1 MAWIVFSY
9 SLPTKAASSRRV
21 ALWRRLQRLG
31 AVTPKAGVYVLP
43 ERDDCT
49 ESFQWL
55 AQEVQ
60 QAKGEA
66 VVMRVDRFEGLSDQ
80 QLIDLFHDSCRE
92 KYLILE
98 SEASEVE
105 KALVA
110 VKKPKTKPGILDHLE
125 KLQKRYTEVA
135 RVDFFESLEGR
146 RVSNK
151 LRAIEGSLRF
161 KISGAPRAA
170 SATAADFKNKHWIT
184 RPHPHVDRLACTW
197 LIRRFIDPK
206 AVIRYGTQPEPEEVS
221 FDMRDAVFGHEGNLC
236 TFETMLA
243 AFGLTES
250 ALKVLAEIVHEID
263 IRDGRY
269 ARPETGGVDIIL
281 KGWLLAGLSDSEL
294 ESRGLEL
301 FEALYTAFSRRPSLG
316 KRR

>member
-43 ERDDCT
+43 ERDDCA

-66 VVMRVDRFEGLSDQ
+66 VVMRVDRFEGLLDQ

-161 KISGAPRAA
+161 KLSGAPRVA
-170 SATAADFKNKHWIT
+170 SATVADFKNKHWIT
-184 RPHPHVDRLACTW
+184 RPHPHVDRLACAW

-206 AVIRYGTQPEPEEVS
+206 AVIRYGTQPEPAEVS

-301 FEALYTAFSRRPSLG
+301 FEALYTAFSRRSSLG

>member
-43 ERDDCT
+43 ERDECV
-49 ESFQWL
+49 EAFQWL

-135 RVDFFESLEGR
+135 RVDFFESHEGR
-146 RVSNK
+146 RVSNR

-161 KISGAPRAA
+161 KISGAPRVA
-170 SATAADFKNKHWIT
+170 SATVADFKNKHWIT
-184 RPHPHVDRLACTW
+184 RPHPHVDRLACAW

-269 ARPETGGVDIIL
+269 ARPETGGVDVIL

-294 ESRGLEL
+294 ESRGIDL
-301 FEALYTAFSRRPSLG
+301 FDAIYTAFSRRPSLG
-316 KRR
+316 KCR

>member
-43 ERDDCT
+43 ERDDCV
-49 ESFQWL
+49 EAFQWL

-80 QLIDLFHDSCRE
+80 QLVDLFHDSCRE
-92 KYLILE
+92 GYLELE
-98 SEASEVE
+98 NETAEVE
-105 KALVA
+105 KALFT
-110 VKKPKTKPGILDHLE
+110 PKSSKSRGERLDCLQR
-125 KLQKRYTEVA
+125 LQKRYAEVA
-135 RVDFFESLEGR
+135 RVDFFDSPEGR
-146 RVSNK
+146 RVAAK
-151 LRAIEGSLRF
+151 LRGVEQELRVR
-161 KISGAPRAA
+161 ISGAPNVP
-170 SATAADFKNKHWIT
+170 SANIAEYKHKRWVT
-184 RPHPHVDRLACTW
+184 RPRPHVDRLACAW

-206 AVIRYGTQPEPEEVS
+206 AVIRYAAQPEPGEVS
-221 FDMRDAVFGHEGNLC
+221 FDMREAVFGHTGNLC
-236 TFETMLA
+236 TFETMLV
-243 AFGLTES
+243 AFDLKDP
-250 ALKVLAEIVHEID
+250 ALQVLAEIVHEID

-269 ARPETGGVDIIL
+269 VRPETGGIEVIL
-281 KGWLLAGLSDSEL
+281 KGWLLQGLPDQEL
-294 ESRGLEL
+294 ESHGIGL
-301 FEALYTAFSRRPSLG
+301 FEALYTVFSKRPGLG

>member
-1 MAWIVFSY
+1 MGWVVFSY
-9 SLPTKAASSRRV
+9 SLPSKASSSARV
-21 ALWRRLQRLG
+21 GFWRRLQRLG

-43 ERDDCT
+43 TRDECV
-49 ESFQWL
+49 EAFQWL

-98 SEASEVE
+98 SEAAEVE

-110 VKKPKTKPGILDHLE
+110 AKKPKTKPGVLDHLE
-125 KLQKRYTEVA
+125 KLQKRYTEIA

-161 KISGAPRAA
+161 KISGAPRVA
-170 SATAADFKNKHWIT
+170 SATVADFKNKRWIT
-184 RPHPHVDRLACTW
+184 RPRPHVDRLACTW

-206 AVIRYGTQPEPEEVS
+206 AVIRYGTQPEPGEVS
-221 FDMRDAVFGHEGNLC
+221 FDMREAMFGHTGNLC

-243 AFGLTES
+243 AFNLKEP
-250 ALKVLAEIVHEID
+250 ALQVLAEIVHEID

-269 ARPETGGVDIIL
+269 VRPETGGIEMIL
-281 KGWLLAGLSDSEL
+281 KGWLLQGLADNEL
-294 ESRGLEL
+294 ESRGMDL

>member
-43 ERDDCT
+43 ERDDCA

-161 KISGAPRAA
+161 KLSGAPRVA
-170 SATAADFKNKHWIT
+170 SATVADFKNKHWIT
-184 RPHPHVDRLACTW
+184 RPHPHVDRLACAW

-206 AVIRYGTQPEPEEVS
+206 AVIRYGTQPEPGEVS
-221 FDMRDAVFGHEGNLC
+221 FDMRDAVFGHQGNLC
-236 TFETMLA
+236 TFETMLT
-243 AFGLTES
+243 AFGLNES

-269 ARPETGGVDIIL
+269 IRPETGGIEVIL
-281 KGWLLAGLSDSEL
+281 KGWLLQGLPDTEL
-294 ESRGLEL
+294 ESRGVDL
-301 FEALYTAFSRRPSLG
+301 FEALYTAFSRRPRLA
-316 KRR
+316 K